1 MLQVKVQEES
11 LTSPVH
17 RLNNEGGVSTAV
29 VTKQDRSTPPP
40 VPRPPPRPRSSPVP
54 PRRLISLFQVIFDA
68 FLFFRALAPFTSVAA
83 QTADGDV
90 SAPRSP
96 VVRCH
101 VCPLLCPQVGIRL
114 QDFWFLEQEVD
125 KLHALVR
132 GALGFLRFLFLSLP
146 ARLWKPEQP
155 AVIFTLTW

>member
-1 MLQVKVQEES
+1 M
-11 LTSPVH
+11 
-17 RLNNEGGVSTAV
+17 REGS
-29 VTKQDRSTPPP
+29 PPP
-40 VPRPPPRPRSSPVP
+40 WLQNRTGPPLHQFLVLLRGLVP
-54 PRRLISLFQVIFDA
+54 PRRLISLLQVIFDA